1 MITFQAIIDE
11 ARRQKNIIA
20 LDFYNMLKE
29 EQMDYDK
36 FDLVAYF
43 ENEGSETAVCFG
55 VDTWVEN
62 ASYCENNIKLATINV
77 EDFDEGHE
85 LSFKNVLTSLEEQ
98 LDDFEKALHK
108 KMRVKVESS
117 SISFEYKDFWVESE
131 SFDQAENGH
140 PEDGITFTSYVWH
153 SKEERDALEDQI
165 ESLVEVYDNPEELE
179 KGVKKAIDKYIK
191 KRGKQMMQVVYNNQ
205 FGGFGLSDE
214 ALSLLSE
221 RKGVKF
227 DEYLASELPRH
238 DPDLIKVVSEL
249 GSQANTNTSSLTIKE
264 LSSSYYKIVEVD
276 GRERVIEPD
285 LGEYVKIDL

>member
-11 ARRQKNIIA
+11 ARRQKNILA

-29 EQMDYDK
+29 EQVDYDK

-55 VDTWVEN
+55 VDTRVEN

-191 KRGKQMMQVVYNNQ
+191 KRGK
-205 FGGFGLSDE
+205 
-214 ALSLLSE
+214 
-221 RKGVKF
+221 
-227 DEYLASELPRH
+227 
-238 DPDLIKVVSEL
+238 
-249 GSQANTNTSSLTIKE
+249 
-264 LSSSYYKIVEVD
+264 
-276 GRERVIEPD
+276 
-285 LGEYVKIDL
+285 

>member
-11 ARRQKNIIA
+11 ARRQKNILA

-29 EQMDYDK
+29 EQVDYDK

-43 ENEGSETAVCFG
+43 ENEGSETVVCFG
-55 VDTWVEN
+55 VDTWVGN
-62 ASYCENNIKLATINV
+62 ASYRENNIKLATINV
-77 EDFDEGHE
+77 EDFDEDHE
-85 LSFKNVLTSLEEQ
+85 LSFKNVLTSLDEQ

-108 KMRVKVESS
+108 EMRVKKGSR
-117 SISFEYKDFWVESE
+117 SINFEYRGFWVESE

-191 KRGKQMMQVVYNNQ
+191 KKR
-205 FGGFGLSDE
+205 
-214 ALSLLSE
+214 
-221 RKGVKF
+221 
-227 DEYLASELPRH
+227 
-238 DPDLIKVVSEL
+238 
-249 GSQANTNTSSLTIKE
+249 
-264 LSSSYYKIVEVD
+264 
-276 GRERVIEPD
+276 
-285 LGEYVKIDL
+285 

>member
-77 EDFDEGHE
+77 EDFDEDHE
-85 LSFKNVLTSLEEQ
+85 LSFKNVLTSLDEQ

-108 KMRVKVESS
+108 KMRVKVRSG
-117 SISFEYKDFWVESE
+117 SINFEYRGFWVEAE

-153 SKEERDALEDQI
+153 SREEIKELKDDI
-165 ESLVEVYDNPEELE
+165 EILRESFDSPEELE
-179 KGVKKAIDKYIK
+179 MKMKKKIDKYIK
-191 KRGKQMMQVVYNNQ
+191 IQK
-205 FGGFGLSDE
+205 
-214 ALSLLSE
+214 
-221 RKGVKF
+221 
-227 DEYLASELPRH
+227 
-238 DPDLIKVVSEL
+238 
-249 GSQANTNTSSLTIKE
+249 KE
-264 LSSSYYKIVEVD
+264 K
-276 GRERVIEPD
+276 
-285 LGEYVKIDL
+285 

>member
-11 ARRQKNIIA
+11 VRRQKNILA

-29 EQMDYDK
+29 EQVDYDK

-77 EDFDEGHE
+77 EGFDEERE
-85 LSFKNVLTSLEEQ
+85 LSFKNVLASLEEQ
-98 LDDFEKALHK
+98 LDDFEKTLHK

-117 SISFEYKDFWVESE
+117 SIGFEYKGFWVESE

-165 ESLVEVYDNPEELE
+165 ESLVEVYDDPEELE
-179 KGVKKAIDKYIK
+179 KGVKKAIDEYIK
-191 KRGKQMMQVVYNNQ
+191 KRG
-205 FGGFGLSDE
+205 
-214 ALSLLSE
+214 
-221 RKGVKF
+221 
-227 DEYLASELPRH
+227 
-238 DPDLIKVVSEL
+238 
-249 GSQANTNTSSLTIKE
+249 
-264 LSSSYYKIVEVD
+264 
-276 GRERVIEPD
+276 
-285 LGEYVKIDL
+285 

>member
-77 EDFDEGHE
+77 EDFDEDHE
-85 LSFKNVLTSLEEQ
+85 LSFKNVLTSLDEQ

-108 KMRVKVESS
+108 KMRVKVRSG

-165 ESLVEVYDNPEELE
+165 ESFVEVYDNP
-179 KGVKKAIDKYIK
+179 
-191 KRGKQMMQVVYNNQ
+191 
-205 FGGFGLSDE
+205 
-214 ALSLLSE
+214 
-221 RKGVKF
+221 
-227 DEYLASELPRH
+227 
-238 DPDLIKVVSEL
+238 
-249 GSQANTNTSSLTIKE
+249 
-264 LSSSYYKIVEVD
+264 
-276 GRERVIEPD
+276 
-285 LGEYVKIDL
+285 

>member
-11 ARRQKNIIA
+11 VCRQKNILA

-29 EQMDYDK
+29 EQVDYDK

-191 KRGKQMMQVVYNNQ
+191 KKR
-205 FGGFGLSDE
+205 
-214 ALSLLSE
+214 
-221 RKGVKF
+221 
-227 DEYLASELPRH
+227 
-238 DPDLIKVVSEL
+238 
-249 GSQANTNTSSLTIKE
+249 
-264 LSSSYYKIVEVD
+264 
-276 GRERVIEPD
+276 
-285 LGEYVKIDL
+285 

>member
-11 ARRQKNIIA
+11 VRRQKNILA

-29 EQMDYDK
+29 EQVDYDK

-131 SFDQAENGH
+131 SFDQAENRH

-191 KRGKQMMQVVYNNQ
+191 KKR
-205 FGGFGLSDE
+205 
-214 ALSLLSE
+214 
-221 RKGVKF
+221 
-227 DEYLASELPRH
+227 
-238 DPDLIKVVSEL
+238 
-249 GSQANTNTSSLTIKE
+249 
-264 LSSSYYKIVEVD
+264 
-276 GRERVIEPD
+276 
-285 LGEYVKIDL
+285 

>member
-1 MITFQAIIDE
+1 
-11 ARRQKNIIA
+11 
-20 LDFYNMLKE
+20 MLKE
-29 EQMDYDK
+29 EQVDYDK

-191 KRGKQMMQVVYNNQ
+191 KRGK
-205 FGGFGLSDE
+205 
-214 ALSLLSE
+214 
-221 RKGVKF
+221 
-227 DEYLASELPRH
+227 
-238 DPDLIKVVSEL
+238 
-249 GSQANTNTSSLTIKE
+249 
-264 LSSSYYKIVEVD
+264 
-276 GRERVIEPD
+276 
-285 LGEYVKIDL
+285 